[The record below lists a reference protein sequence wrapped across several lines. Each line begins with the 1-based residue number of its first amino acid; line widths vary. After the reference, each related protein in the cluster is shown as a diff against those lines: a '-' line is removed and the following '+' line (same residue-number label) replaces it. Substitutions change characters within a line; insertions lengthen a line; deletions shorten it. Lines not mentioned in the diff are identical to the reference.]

1 MTRAAQSRI
10 LVGRLFHESHAF
22 SPFVT
27 RASEFAV
34 TRGAGLLEEART
46 SGTTLGGIVRQLD
59 RLGARVMPSVSV
71 SAPPSGLVDH
81 AFYQSI
87 KNELIDAAIAATPDA
102 LALELHGAMGTTVL
116 PDVEGDLLTA
126 LRSAVG
132 PDVFIG
138 VGLDLHA
145 HLTPA
150 MLAAADFFIACKA
163 NPHSD
168 VVECGEKVAAGVM
181 SALEGT
187 FDPVSTLLKVLMTLP
202 GAMETT
208 GGPLQ
213 TLHEEARAFAASNP
227 LIWDI
232 SLYNVYRALDDVDM
246 GQAVCI
252 VTNGDEPSAARIA
265 DRLARAFW
273 DRRHQFKD
281 DLLEVEAALDRVARE
296 RERERFVLADMG
308 DRVLAGAPGDSNA
321 ILQATLAHP
330 APLKAAIPL
339 TDSETVAAAQSAGVG
354 AVLDLA
360 VGGKLTPGFAPLAV
374 SARVARLTDGN
385 FRMRGPYRGG
395 EWTALGP
402 CAVLD
407 IGGRISLLV
416 TSKPGFTHDPEAFES
431 NGIPL
436 VAQDFIVVKS
446 GYHFE
451 LNFKDLARPLLV
463 RSPGIG
469 YYTKGL
475 ATWKRGRFWPEHD
488 VENAPFIG
496 PQIFDRQARVTS
508 GAGHD
513 RK

>member
-1 MTRAAQSRI
+1 MTRAAQPRV

-27 RASEFAV
+27 RVSEFAV
-34 TRGAGLLEEART
+34 TRGADLLDEART
-46 SGTTLGGIVRQLD
+46 SGTTLGGIVRRLD
-59 RLGARVMPSVSV
+59 RLGAHVVASVSA

-81 AFYQSI
+81 AFYRSI
-87 KNELIDAAIAATPDA
+87 KDELIDAAIAATPDA
-102 LALELHGAMGTTVL
+102 IALELHGAMGTTDL
-116 PDVEGDLLTA
+116 PDVEGDLLAA

-132 PDVFIG
+132 PDVVIG
-138 VGLDLHA
+138 VGLDLHG

-150 MLAAADFFIACKA
+150 MLAAADFCIACKA
-163 NPHSD
+163 NPHAD
-168 VVECGEKVAAGVM
+168 VVDCGEKVAAGVM

-187 FDPVSTLLKVLMTLP
+187 FAPVSTLVKVLMTLP

-208 GGPLQ
+208 AGPLKA
-213 TLHEEARAFAASNP
+213 LHEEARALAASSP

-246 GQAVCI
+246 GQAVCV
-252 VTNGDEPSAARIA
+252 VTNGDGSAAAGIA
-265 DRLARAFW
+265 KLLAHAFW
-273 DRRHQFKD
+273 DRRDEFKD
-281 DLLEVEAALDRVARE
+281 DLLEIEAALDLVARE
-296 RERERFVLADMG
+296 RGRERFVLADMG

-321 ILQATLAHP
+321 ILAATLAHP
-330 APLKAAIPL
+330 APLKGAIPL
-339 TDSETVAAAQSAGVG
+339 TDAETVAAAHSAGVG
-354 AVLDLA
+354 SALDVA
-360 VGGKLTPGFAPLAV
+360 VGGKLTPGFAPQAV
-374 SARVARLTDGN
+374 RARVARLSDGN

-436 VAQDFIVVKS
+436 LAQDFIVVKS

-451 LNFKDLARPLLV
+451 LNFKGLATPLLL

-475 ATWKRGRFWPEHD
+475 TTWKRGRFWPEHD
-488 VENAPFIG
+488 VGDAPLVG
-496 PQIFDRQARVTS
+496 PQIFHRQARVTS
-508 GAGHD
+508 GAEHG
-513 RK
+513 RT